1 MSSSATP
8 HDAEFAMERQPTN
21 DVLLLPT
28 SDTSDGFRP
37 KGTPLR
43 GGVFV
48 LANTLLGAGMLG
60 LPAAFADC
68 GYAVG
73 LALLVFFASL
83 GALGLTLLAYAADRA
98 GRPASIYSVAEAALP
113 GLGVLLDR
121 RSRSSASASRRRT

>member
-1 MSSSATP
+1 M
-8 HDAEFAMERQPTN
+8 DRQPTN

-48 LANTLLGAGMLG
+48 LANTPLGAGMLG

-68 GYAVG
+68 GYAERSTG
-73 LALLVFFASL
+73 GGRRRS
-83 GALGLTLLAYAADRA
+83 A
-98 GRPASIYSVAEAALP
+98 GRGSHPPP
-113 GLGVLLDR
+113 GATAPVPGYGE
-121 RSRSSASASRRRT
+121 